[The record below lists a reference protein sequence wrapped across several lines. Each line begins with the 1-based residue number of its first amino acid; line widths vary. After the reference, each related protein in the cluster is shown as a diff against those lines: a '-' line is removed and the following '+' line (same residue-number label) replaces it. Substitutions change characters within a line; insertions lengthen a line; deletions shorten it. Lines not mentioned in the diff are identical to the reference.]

1 MDELKNIWQKIGDL
15 KEEVG
20 DMIEMNKVENVF
32 SQLKKEEARNKKWLP
47 WMIPYYIGMTLF
59 LLWAYN
65 WMSVTWFDRN
75 LSTLQIIGTLLI
87 MVGGFIMLYL
97 TQLHKI
103 PLADYQQ
110 DQTSQVFL
118 STVKEKLAKRRK
130 MSLIANGIYLFI
142 LTIGLN
148 MVAYDWSGDSGNPIG
163 LHTLLMNGF
172 MLILAAISLP
182 LGLRK
187 FDKQYKD
194 IVTRIDRFLG
204 E

>member
-1 MDELKNIWQKIGDL
+1 MDDLKAIWQKIGDL

-20 DMIEMNKVENVF
+20 EMIEMNKVESVY

-59 LLWAYN
+59 ILWVYN
-65 WMSVTWFDRN
+65 WMSITWFDRT
-75 LSTLQIIGTLLI
+75 LSTFQIIGTLLI

-97 TQLHKI
+97 SQLHKI

-110 DQTSQVFL
+110 DQTSQAFL

-130 MSLIANGIYLFI
+130 MSLIANGIYIFV

-148 MVAYDWSGDSGNPIG
+148 MVAYDWSSDFANGFG
-163 LHTLLMNGF
+163 LHTILMNGF
-172 MLILAAISLP
+172 MLLLAAITLP

-194 IVTRIDRFLG
+194 ILTRIDRFLT